1 MAFNGVLAGDRQGY
15 GRVEDGTQALLS
27 SAPVPNSLGEGR
39 RRPAFLEKTDSVLQ
53 DGVSGAR
60 GPPIPDAVERGDKV
74 PLGSRKTHTRCFPI
88 WSLGDCQI
96 TGTC

>member
-1 MAFNGVLAGDRQGY
+1 MAFNGVLAGRQTRLWESRRWYAGVAEFCSSPKQPGG
-15 GRVEDGTQALLS
+15 GRKE
-27 SAPVPNSLGEGR
+27 
-39 RRPAFLEKTDSVLQ
+39 AFLEKTDSVLQ